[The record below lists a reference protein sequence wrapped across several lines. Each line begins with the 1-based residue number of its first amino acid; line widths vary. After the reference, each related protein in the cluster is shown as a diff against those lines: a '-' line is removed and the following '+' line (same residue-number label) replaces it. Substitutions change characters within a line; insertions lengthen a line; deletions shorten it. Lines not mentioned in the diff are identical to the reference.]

1 MPRSVSLAPAR
12 MGKASMA
19 DASLPPTF
27 VARFHDEAAVRRMQ
41 YRRLGQ
47 TEMIVSKIAFGS
59 GPIGGM
65 FGNVEDSITQIVEVA
80 LRNGINFIDTAYWY
94 GHARSESILGKVLSK
109 VPRKAYYIC
118 TKIHDAD
125 FEPHQSIILYET
137 LQALQMARHSGKIR
151 YVGITGYG
159 LRKIATS

>member
-94 GHARSESILGKVLSK
+94 GHARSESILGKSITSALTFRGDS
-109 VPRKAYYIC
+109 C
-118 TKIHDAD
+118 
-125 FEPHQSIILYET
+125 PHLIKQ
-137 LQALQMARHSGKIR
+137 
-151 YVGITGYG
+151 
-159 LRKIATS
+159 